1 MPTGNENVCKHGL
14 SWVHVCDECIAERPI
29 PQLPE
34 AEEREVTDKEREVMA
49 MQRLEMFTEPPF
61 HGLRPAEEGDFIL
74 FTDHE
79 ADKQSSLAQLREEH
93 EKAIREK
100 LEEVRDELRKNVNGF
115 IYGYPSVERHIIEE
129 IFARHLS
136 PADKEGI

>member
-1 MPTGNENVCKHGL
+1 MV
-14 SWVHVCDECIAERPI
+14 I
-29 PQLPE
+29 
-34 AEEREVTDKEREVMA
+34 
-49 MQRLEMFTEPPF
+49 QRLEMFTEPPF

-79 ADKQSSLAQLREEH
+79 ASLAQLREEH

-129 IFARHLS
+129 IFNRHLS